1 MTISRAEFKEHLRS
15 FNFHELF
22 LSLGWDNV
30 KYQNKLK
37 IDDTNYNLKGIVQ
50 KRGFLI
56 LTCVSE
62 SDFPDTNTR
71 KKIERQVSKLFYE
84 HLIIY
89 HDNKTKQI
97 WQLSRK
103 LPNKPIQVREFTY
116 YNHQEPEFLYQKV
129 GGLLFTLDEEDKLSL
144 VDVKQRI
151 SEEFNQNAEKV
162 TKKFYQDF
170 KKEHSAFQN
179 FIEGLEDKS
188 DIDWY
193 TSLMLNRLMF
203 IYFIQKKGFL
213 DSNPNYL
220 SEKLKTSIEKKGKDK
235 FYKSFYRSFLLTLFH
250 KGLGNPQHDKKL
262 LEEIGKVPYLN
273 GGLFDVHELE
283 KDNEKLDIKDK
294 AFERLFKFFDEFN
307 WHLDTSINATGRD
320 INPDVIGYIF
330 EKYINDR
337 ASMGAY
343 YTKEDITEYISKNT
357 IIPFLFDKAK
367 KECANAFKDESS
379 LWQMLKDNPD
389 KYIYDAVKHGIYEN
403 QSRDT
408 PFSSQEKGD
417 GGMSSNLKIREL
429 PQEISRGINPEI
441 QKRIVKDVQNNPPQ
455 LLELRKDWNKPAPPE
470 YGLPTEIWR
479 EVVERR
485 ERYFE
490 IKKKIE
496 NGEIREIN
504 DFITYNLNITQFA
517 QDAVENYE
525 GSDFINAFY
534 NAIKEVTILDPT
546 CGSGAFLFA
555 ALNILE
561 PLYETCIKRMREF
574 VEIDDTAGT
583 GKKHQNFRKVLADVE
598 QHPNEK
604 YYIYKSII
612 LNNLYGVDIMKEAVE
627 IAKLRLFLKL
637 VAEVEPDAEDE
648 NYGLEPLPDIDFNIR
663 SGNTLVGY
671 ASYKQIEESFES
683 RESNGT
689 LMFSEEKKFLKNVD
703 DTANK
708 VADMFKEFREQQAVN
723 NPDSIEYKETK
734 NKVIKILDILNDDLN
749 KYLAYEYGI
758 NSEDLMDQARYKKW
772 LDTHKPFHWFAE
784 FYEIVH
790 QKGGFD
796 VVIGNPPYVEYNS
809 VKKSYLLR
817 NYETLQAGNLYS
829 FVIELSI
836 KIQKVS
842 GYNGMIIPLS
852 AYSTDR
858 MDVLQ
863 KYEFMN
869 SQTIWLSNFAERP
882 SKLFSGAERN
892 VTISILRLKS
902 TGTDYNLFTTAYYKW
917 NAEFRDH
924 LFENISFYSANGTSI
939 FGIVPKVS
947 RKEELSLLNKL
958 RNINKNVNFF
968 LSSKTN
974 ENTLYYRNSGGR
986 YWKIITDFQPK
997 FLLNG
1002 SYSVSSR
1009 ESYLHFNS
1017 KTDKEITVA
1026 ILNSTLYYWYY
1037 INHSDTRTNNP
1048 SDLKD
1053 FPVDIS
1059 SLSVDSR
1066 HSLISLCSKL
1076 MKDLNDN
1083 SKQVTINLKTGQ
1095 AKVQQFFPHKSKNI
1109 IDKIDMVLAEHYGF
1123 TEEELDFIINY
1134 DIKYRMGKELN
1145 AGSEEE
1151 E

>member
-417 GGMSSNLKIREL
+417 GGMSSNLKVREL
-429 PQEISRGINPEI
+429 PEEISRGINPEI

-455 LLELRKDWNKPAPPE
+455 LLELRKEWNKPAPPE

-490 IKKKIE
+490 IKSKIE

-574 VEIDDTAGT
+574 VEIDNATGT
-583 GKKHQNFRKVLADVE
+583 GKKHQNFRKVLSDIE

-637 VAEVEPDAEDE
+637 VAEVEPDDKDE

-671 ASYKQIEESFES
+671 ATEEELDKGLSWSFDFDSDKEKLHEKMDVVARAFKRYKEIQLEE
-683 RESNGT
+683 GVT
-689 LMFSEEKKFLKNVD
+689 
-703 DTANK
+703 
-708 VADMFKEFREQQAVN
+708 
-723 NPDSIEYKETK
+723 EYKEFK
-734 NKVIKILDILNDDLN
+734 NAKDDLINRLAELNDSLN
-749 KYLAYEYGI
+749 DYLAKDYGI
-758 NSEDLMDQARYKKW
+758 IRDKEKKKYENWYNS
-772 LDTHKPFHWFAE
+772 HKPFHWFAE
-784 FYEIVH
+784 FYEIIND
-790 QKGGFD
+790 KGGFD
-796 VVIGNPPYVEYNS
+796 VVIGNPPY
-809 VKKSYLLR
+809 
-817 NYETLQAGNLYS
+817 LQLSKIDYS
-829 FVIELSI
+829 L
-836 KIQKVS
+836 K
-842 GYNGMIIPLS
+842 
-852 AYSTDR
+852 
-858 MDVLQ
+858 
-863 KYEFMN
+863 KYEFFVSDVYGYMVFRGLN
-869 SQTIWLSNFAERP
+869 LLSKNGNFGFIIMHSIAFSRNFKELREILKHHKSKKWFSFYARIP
-882 SKLFSGAERN
+882 SGLFSGDVRVRN
-892 VTISILRLKS
+892 CILLSSNTKDSLNFQDAFTTRIHRWFS
-902 TGTDYNLFTTAYYKW
+902 EQRINLFPLMNYSQFYFKEVIPMFDNKNEVSFFTKLKGESIASYFYKKSSVKLFYKKTAYNWLAVSPLEPPSFNEKGQKIPQTQIGTLYIRDEKIKKVLLLLFNGKLFYTYW
-917 NAEFRDH
+917 LIYGDEFHVTQD
-924 LFENISFYSANGTSI
+924 LFESFRCPLKK
-939 FGIVPKVS
+939 IV
-947 RKEELSLLNKL
+947 EIE
-958 RNINKNVNFF
+958 F
-968 LSSKTN
+968 
-974 ENTLYYRNSGGR
+974 ENL
-986 YWKIITDFQPK
+986 
-997 FLLNG
+997 
-1002 SYSVSSR
+1002 
-1009 ESYLHFNS
+1009 
-1017 KTDKEITVA
+1017 
-1026 ILNSTLYYWYY
+1026 STLSE
-1037 INHSDTRTNNP
+1037 N
-1048 SDLKD
+1048 
-1053 FPVDIS
+1053 FES
-1059 SLSVDSR
+1059 SLETT
-1066 HSLISLCSKL
+1066 LQYK
-1076 MKDLNDN
+1076 
-1083 SKQVTINLKTGQ
+1083 
-1095 AKVQQFFPHKSKNI
+1095 
-1109 IDKIDMVLAEHYGF
+1109 
-1123 TEEELDFIINY
+1123 
-1134 DIKYRMGKELN
+1134 LN
-1145 AGSEEE
+1145 AGKRVGSYNTAKLWGITDISDLIFLKYMTDDPELTFEKINSHVLKTIMTNSDNEEE
-1151 E
+1151 

>member
-1 MTISRAEFKEHLRS
+1 
-15 FNFHELF
+15 
-22 LSLGWDNV
+22 
-30 KYQNKLK
+30 
-37 IDDTNYNLKGIVQ
+37 
-50 KRGFLI
+50 
-56 LTCVSE
+56 
-62 SDFPDTNTR
+62 
-71 KKIERQVSKLFYE
+71 
-84 HLIIY
+84 
-89 HDNKTKQI
+89 
-97 WQLSRK
+97 
-103 LPNKPIQVREFTY
+103 
-116 YNHQEPEFLYQKV
+116 
-129 GGLLFTLDEEDKLSL
+129 
-144 VDVKQRI
+144 
-151 SEEFNQNAEKV
+151 
-162 TKKFYQDF
+162 
-170 KKEHSAFQN
+170 
-179 FIEGLEDKS
+179 
-188 DIDWY
+188 
-193 TSLMLNRLMF
+193 
-203 IYFIQKKGFL
+203 
-213 DSNPNYL
+213 
-220 SEKLKTSIEKKGKDK
+220 
-235 FYKSFYRSFLLTLFH
+235 
-250 KGLGNPQHDKKL
+250 
-262 LEEIGKVPYLN
+262 
-273 GGLFDVHELE
+273 
-283 KDNEKLDIKDK
+283 
-294 AFERLFKFFDEFN
+294 
-307 WHLDTSINATGRD
+307 
-320 INPDVIGYIF
+320 
-330 EKYINDR
+330 
-337 ASMGAY
+337 
-343 YTKEDITEYISKNT
+343 
-357 IIPFLFDKAK
+357 
-367 KECANAFKDESS
+367 
-379 LWQMLKDNPD
+379 
-389 KYIYDAVKHGIYEN
+389 
-403 QSRDT
+403 
-408 PFSSQEKGD
+408 
-417 GGMSSNLKIREL
+417 
-429 PQEISRGINPEI
+429 
-441 QKRIVKDVQNNPPQ
+441 
-455 LLELRKDWNKPAPPE
+455 
-470 YGLPTEIWR
+470 
-479 EVVERR
+479 
-485 ERYFE
+485 
-490 IKKKIE
+490 
-496 NGEIREIN
+496 
-504 DFITYNLNITQFA
+504 
-517 QDAVENYE
+517 
-525 GSDFINAFY
+525 
-534 NAIKEVTILDPT
+534 
-546 CGSGAFLFA
+546 
-555 ALNILE
+555 
-561 PLYETCIKRMREF
+561 
-574 VEIDDTAGT
+574 
-583 GKKHQNFRKVLADVE
+583 
-598 QHPNEK
+598 
-604 YYIYKSII
+604 
-612 LNNLYGVDIMKEAVE
+612 MKEAVE

>member
-62 SDFPDTNTR
+62 NDFPDTNTR

-97 WQLSRK
+97 WQLSRR
-103 LPNKPIQVREFTY
+103 LPNKPIQVREFAY
-116 YNHQEPEFLYQKV
+116 YNHQEPEFLYQKI
-129 GGLLFTLDEEDKLSL
+129 GGLLFTLDEEKKLSL

-162 TKKFYQDF
+162 TKKFYQEF
-170 KKEHSAFQN
+170 TKEHSAFQK

-220 SEKLKTSIEKKGKDK
+220 AEKLKASVEKKGEDK

-262 LEEIGKVPYLN
+262 LDEIGKVPYLN

-307 WHLDTSINATGRD
+307 WHLDTSITATGRD

-343 YTKEDITEYISKNT
+343 YTKEDITEYIGKNT
-357 IIPFLFDKAK
+357 IIPFLFDKTK

-389 KYIYDAVKHGIYEN
+389 KYIYDAVKHGIHSHSE
-403 QSRDT
+403 SDL
-408 PFSSQEKGD
+408 SDEESQKQ
-417 GGMSSNLKIREL
+417 IREL
-429 PQEISRGINPEI
+429 PPEIRQGINPEI
-441 QKRIVKDVQNNPPQ
+441 QKRIVKDVQNNPPE
-455 LLELRKDWNKPAPPE
+455 LLELRKEWNKPAPSE

-534 NAIKEVTILDPT
+534 NAIKNVTILDPT

-574 VEIDDTAGT
+574 VEIDDTTGT
-583 GKKHQNFRKVLADVE
+583 GKKHQNFRKVLADIE

-637 VAEVEPDAEDE
+637 VAEVEPDNKDE

-671 ASYKQIEESFES
+671 ATEEELDKGLTWSFDFDSDKEKLHEKMDVVARAFKRYKEIQLEE
-683 RESNGT
+683 GVT
-689 LMFSEEKKFLKNVD
+689 
-703 DTANK
+703 
-708 VADMFKEFREQQAVN
+708 
-723 NPDSIEYKETK
+723 EYKEFK
-734 NKVIKILDILNDDLN
+734 NAKDDLINRLAELNDSLN
-749 KYLAYEYGI
+749 DYLAKDYGI
-758 NSEDLMDQARYKKW
+758 IRDKEKKKYEKW
-772 LDTHKPFHWFAE
+772 LQAHIPFHWFAE
-784 FYEIVH
+784 FYEIING
-790 QKGGFD
+790 KGGFD
-796 VVIGNPPYVEYNS
+796 AVIGNPPYIEYPK
-809 VKKSYLLR
+809 VKNTYKIIRAQSLEC
-817 NYETLQAGNLYS
+817 NNLWA
-829 FVIELSI
+829 FVIEKTLKIIKDDSQLGIIVPMSLSSSKRMRPIQKILNNAGLLWVSNFESGSNPGQLFIGVKQNLSI
-836 KIQKVS
+836 LFCKKSITKKIITTKFLRFFIEERAS
-842 GYNGMIIPLS
+842 IFERIRYHLNESSKYLEYGFPKIGF
-852 AYSTDR
+852 ST
-858 MDVLQ
+858 Q
-863 KYEFMN
+863 SKIFE
-869 SQTIWLSNFAERP
+869 
-882 SKLFSGAERN
+882 KLFSHDPMYTKMEKTGGNNLYVHRIASYYIKCFDFIPYFRN
-892 VTISILRLKS
+892 DRDGKKRSE
-902 TGTDYNLFTTAYYKW
+902 DYKVYYFGKTV
-917 NAEFRDH
+917 D
-924 LFENISFYSANGTSI
+924 SFVAGINSSI
-939 FGIVPKVS
+939 FYMYWQVLFDNFKAG
-947 RKEELSLLNKL
+947 RLS
-958 RNINKNVNFF
+958 IEMFPF
-968 LSSKTN
+968 P
-974 ENTLYYRNSGGR
+974 
-986 YWKIITDFQPK
+986 DM
-997 FLLNG
+997 
-1002 SYSVSSR
+1002 
-1009 ESYLHFNS
+1009 NS
-1017 KTDKEITVA
+1017 KNTQT
-1026 ILNSTLYYWYY
+1026 
-1037 INHSDTRTNNP
+1037 
-1048 SDLKD
+1048 
-1053 FPVDIS
+1053 
-1059 SLSVDSR
+1059 
-1066 HSLISLCSKL
+1066 
-1076 MKDLNDN
+1076 
-1083 SKQVTINLKTGQ
+1083 NLKYLCKELMNDMQNNAKRIKVEYQATGN
-1095 AKVQQFFPHKSKNI
+1095 VEYDNFYPRLSKHI
-1109 IDKIDMVLAEHYGF
+1109 IDEIDKVLAEHYGF
-1123 TEEELDFIINY
+1123 TEEELDFVINY

-1145 AGSEEE
+1145 NEDEEE
-1151 E
+1151 N

>member
-1 MTISRAEFKEHLRS
+1 MSISRTEFKQFLRS
-15 FNFHELF
+15 FNYHELF

-30 KYQNKLK
+30 KYESTIK
-37 IDDTNYNLKGIVQ
+37 IDDVSYNLKGIVQ
-50 KRGFLI
+50 KRGFI
-56 LTCVSE
+56 IIECTSVKE
-62 SDFPDTNTR
+62 FPDSNTR

-84 HLIIY
+84 HLLIF
-89 HDNKTKQI
+89 HDSSSKQI
-97 WQLSRK
+97 WQLARR

-116 YNHQEPEFLYQKV
+116 YNHQEPEFLYQKMK
-129 GGLLFTLDEEDKLSL
+129 GLLFSLDEEDKISL
-144 VDVKQRI
+144 VDVKQRV
-151 SEEFNQNAEKV
+151 SEQFNQNAEKV

-179 FIEGLEDKS
+179 FIEGLSDKS

-213 DSNPNYL
+213 NGNPNYL
-220 SEKLKTSIEKKGKDK
+220 RDKLNESVNKKGKDK

-307 WHLDTSINATGRD
+307 WHLDTSITATGKD

-389 KYIYDAVKHGIYEN
+389 KYIYDAVKHGIYETQPN
-403 QSRDT
+403 DT

-417 GGMSSNLKIREL
+417 GGMSSNLKVREL
-429 PQEISRGINPEI
+429 PEEISRGINPEI

-455 LLELRKDWNKPAPPE
+455 LLELRKEWNKPAPPE

-490 IKKKIE
+490 VKRKIE

-574 VEIDDTAGT
+574 IEIDNATGT
-583 GKKHQNFRKVLADVE
+583 GKKHQNFRKVLADIE
-598 QHPNEK
+598 QHPNDK

-637 VAEVEPDAEDE
+637 VAEVEPDDKDE

-671 ASYKQIEESFES
+671 ATEEELDKGLSWSFDFDSDKEKLHEKMDVVARAFKRYKEIQLEE
-683 RESNGT
+683 GVT
-689 LMFSEEKKFLKNVD
+689 
-703 DTANK
+703 
-708 VADMFKEFREQQAVN
+708 
-723 NPDSIEYKETK
+723 EYKEFK
-734 NKVIKILDILNDDLN
+734 NAKDDLINRLAELNDSLN
-749 KYLAYEYGI
+749 DYLAKDYGI
-758 NSEDLMDQARYKKW
+758 IRDKEKKKYENWYNS
-772 LDTHKPFHWFAE
+772 HKPFHWFAE
-784 FYEIVH
+784 FYEIINN
-790 QKGGFD
+790 KGGFD
-796 VVIGNPPYVEYNS
+796 VIIGNPPYVVYVESKNNYK
-809 VKKSYLLR
+809 VKSFV
-817 NYETLQAGNLYS
+817 TLDTGNLYALCS
-829 FVIELSI
+829 ERSLQLLNNNGKFGVILPNSSI
-836 KIQKVS
+836 
-842 GYNGMIIPLS
+842 S
-852 AYSTDR
+852 ADKMAS
-858 MDVLQ
+858 LQ
-863 KYEFMN
+863 QLMKSN
-869 SQTIWLSNFAERP
+869 NLLWISNFAWRP
-882 SKLFSGAERN
+882 SKLFDGANMLLAILIVDKNHKSKIYATRYYRWYKEFRN
-892 VTISILRLKS
+892 DLLNGDILFDTISYVDVSDNYTIGSIPKVPSVLYLNILRKINSEKSSSNILKYTSKLPSTNVLYYFRAVLYWIKILDTIPIYYEDGKSVKTGEMKPLYFDNSEDRYTIISILAS
-902 TGTDYNLFTTAYYKW
+902 TLFFTHYIVW
-917 NAEFRDH
+917 SSCQVINSRD
-924 LFENISFYSANGTSI
+924 FNFK
-939 FGIVPKVS
+939 FGLNKAD
-947 RKEELSLLNKL
+947 RKEKEGLVNLGKKL
-958 RNINKNVNFF
+958 QR
-968 LSSKTN
+968 
-974 ENTLYYRNSGGR
+974 
-986 YWKIITDFQPK
+986 DFQK
-997 FLLNG
+997 N
-1002 SYSVSSR
+1002 SAVIERNYSSR
-1009 ESYLHFNS
+1009 GRTFTMKKQYFYLKNS
-1017 KTDKEITVA
+1017 K
-1026 ILNSTLYYWYY
+1026 N
-1037 INHSDTRTNNP
+1037 
-1048 SDLKD
+1048 
-1053 FPVDIS
+1053 
-1059 SLSVDSR
+1059 
-1066 HSLISLCSKL
+1066 LI
-1076 MKDLNDN
+1076 DE
-1083 SKQVTINLKTGQ
+1083 
-1095 AKVQQFFPHKSKNI
+1095 
-1109 IDKIDMVLAEHYGF
+1109 IDKVLAQHYGF

-1145 AGSEEE
+1145 AESEEE
-1151 E
+1151 N

>member
-1 MTISRAEFKEHLRS
+1 MTISRAEFKKHLRS

-30 KYQNKLK
+30 KYENKLK
-37 IDDTNYNLKGIVQ
+37 IDDSNYNLKGIVQ

-62 SDFPDTNTR
+62 NDFPDTNTR

-97 WQLSRK
+97 WQLSRR

-116 YNHQEPEFLYQKV
+116 YNHQEPEFLYQKI

-162 TKKFYQDF
+162 TKKFYQEF
-170 KKEHSAFQN
+170 TKEHSAFQK

-262 LEEIGKVPYLN
+262 LNEIGKVPYLN

-283 KDNEKLDIKDK
+283 KDNAKLDIKDK

-307 WHLDTSINATGRD
+307 WHLDTSITATGKD

-343 YTKEDITEYISKNT
+343 YSKEDITEYISKNT

-379 LWQMLKDNPD
+379 LWQMLHENPD
-389 KYIYDAVKHGIYEN
+389 KYIYDAVKKGIHYDSE
-403 QSRDT
+403 SDL
-408 PFSSQEKGD
+408 SDEESQKQ
-417 GGMSSNLKIREL
+417 IREL

-441 QKRIVKDVQNNPPQ
+441 QKKVVKDVQNNPPQ
-455 LLELRKDWNKPAPPE
+455 LLELRKEWNKPAPPE

-485 ERYFE
+485 ERYFD
-490 IKKKIE
+490 IKQKIE

-574 VEIDDTAGT
+574 VEIDDSTGT
-583 GKKHQNFRKVLADVE
+583 GKKHQNFRKVLADIE
-598 QHPNEK
+598 QHPNVK

-637 VAEVEPDAEDE
+637 VAEVEPDSEDE

-671 ASYKQIEESFES
+671 ATEEELDKGLSWSFDFDSDKEKLHEKMDVVARAFKRYKEIQLEE
-683 RESNGT
+683 GII
-689 LMFSEEKKFLKNVD
+689 D
-703 DTANK
+703 Y
-708 VADMFKEFREQQAVN
+708 KEFKNAKDDLINRLAELN
-723 NPDSIEYKETK
+723 DSLNDYLAKDYGIVRDKDK
-734 NKVIKILDILNDDLN
+734 NK
-749 KYLAYEYGI
+749 YEKWY
-758 NSEDLMDQARYKKW
+758 NS
-772 LDTHKPFHWFAE
+772 HKPFHWFAE
-784 FYEIVH
+784 FYEIIND
-790 QKGGFD
+790 KGGFD
-796 VVIGNPPYVEYNS
+796 VVLGNPPYIVYNS
-809 VKKSYLLR
+809 NNVSYRLKD
-817 NYETLQAGNLYS
+817 YITESCKNLYA
-829 FVIELSI
+829 FVLERAYQLTKLNYNGFIIPSAAFGTPSTLALRKYILKKVKTCFVSYFSGDAHPAVLFEGVKLRLSI
-836 KIQKVS
+836 IITNGNPDISDVNLNTTKYLRWYAEERNWLFQRLFYGKVPKKIFQTTFPKV
-842 GYNGMIIPLS
+842 NLS
-852 AYSTDR
+852 FETDLLDKLVKNNKTANNYYLPYKTENVIYYHNAPVFFIR
-858 MDVLQ
+858 AIDFLP
-863 KYEFMN
+863 KYESETSYSPRSNHLKELYTDNEKTKAAILAIIN
-869 SQTIWLSNFAERP
+869 S
-882 SKLFSGAERN
+882 
-892 VTISILRLKS
+892 SIFFYWY
-902 TGTDYNLFTTAYYKW
+902 TN
-917 NAEFRDH
+917 
-924 LFENISFYSANGTSI
+924 YSANRDLTS
-939 FGIVPKVS
+939 FDMQ
-947 RKEELSLLNKL
+947 
-958 RNINKNVNFF
+958 NFPI
-968 LSSKTN
+968 SSKAIMGDFHFYKQVK
-974 ENTLYYRNSGGR
+974 LLMADIKKNSKMREYNYTTGTVR
-986 YWKIITDFQPK
+986 YQEFY
-997 FLLNG
+997 L
-1002 SYSVSSR
+1002 R
-1009 ESYLHFNS
+1009 ES
-1017 KTDKEITVA
+1017 K
-1026 ILNSTLYYWYY
+1026 
-1037 INHSDTRTNNP
+1037 
-1048 SDLKD
+1048 
-1053 FPVDIS
+1053 PVIDE
-1059 SLSVDSR
+1059 
-1066 HSLISLCSKL
+1066 
-1076 MKDLNDN
+1076 
-1083 SKQVTINLKTGQ
+1083 
-1095 AKVQQFFPHKSKNI
+1095 
-1109 IDKIDMVLAEHYGF
+1109 IDKLLAEHYGF

-1134 DIKYRMGKELN
+1134 DIKYRMGKEL
-1145 AGSEEE
+1145 AGGE
-1151 E
+1151 

>member
-37 IDDTNYNLKGIVQ
+37 IDDINYDLKGIVQ

-62 SDFPDTNTR
+62 NNFPDTNIR

-89 HDNKTKQI
+89 HDKETKQI
-97 WQLSRK
+97 WQLSRR

-116 YNHQEPEFLYQKV
+116 YNHQEPEFLYQKI

-162 TKKFYQDF
+162 TKKFYQEF
-170 KKEHSAFQN
+170 TKEHSAFQK

-220 SEKLKTSIEKKGKDK
+220 AEKLKTSVEKKGEDK
-235 FYKSFYRSFLLTLFH
+235 FYKSFYRSFLITLFH
-250 KGLGNPQHDKKL
+250 EGLGKPQHDKKL
-262 LEEIGKVPYLN
+262 LDEIGKVPYLN

-307 WHLDTSINATGRD
+307 WHLDTSITATGRD

-367 KECANAFKDESS
+367 KKCANAFKDESS

-389 KYIYDAVKHGIYEN
+389 KYIYDAVKKGIHYDSE
-403 QSRDT
+403 SDL
-408 PFSSQEKGD
+408 PDEESQKQ
-417 GGMSSNLKIREL
+417 IREL

-441 QKRIVKDVQNNPPQ
+441 QKQIVKDVQNNPPK
-455 LLELRKDWNKPAPPE
+455 LLELRKEWNKPAPPE

-574 VEIDDTAGT
+574 VEIDDTTGT
-583 GKKHQNFRKVLADVE
+583 GKKHQNFRKVLADIE

-637 VAEVEPDAEDE
+637 VAEVEPDETDE

-671 ASYKQIEESFES
+671 ATEEELDKGLSWSFDFDSDKEKLHEKMDVVARAFKRYKEIQLEE
-683 RESNGT
+683 GVT
-689 LMFSEEKKFLKNVD
+689 
-703 DTANK
+703 
-708 VADMFKEFREQQAVN
+708 
-723 NPDSIEYKETK
+723 EYKEFK
-734 NKVIKILDILNDDLN
+734 NAKDDLINRLAELNDSLNDYLAKDYGIIRDKDIN
-749 KYLAYEYGI
+749 KYEKWY
-758 NSEDLMDQARYKKW
+758 NS
-772 LDTHKPFHWFAE
+772 HKPFHWFAE
-784 FYEIVH
+784 FYEIIND
-790 QKGGFD
+790 KGGFD
-796 VVIGNPPYVEYNS
+796 VVIGNPPYVEYS
-809 VKKSYLLR
+809 KAKKCYTLK
-817 NYETLQAGNLYS
+817 NYRTESCANLYAFIVERNFS
-829 FVIELSI
+829 LINNNNHS
-836 KIQKVS
+836 
-842 GYNGMIIPLS
+842 GMIIPHS
-852 AYSTDR
+852 AFCTDR
-858 MDVLQ
+858 MEALMKLLDNKLIWISTFDIRPAKLFVGVDQRLAI
-863 KYEFMN
+863 YIMN
-869 SQTIWLSNFAERP
+869 SNNNEKLYTTKDYRWNEDFREH
-882 SKLFSGAERN
+882 LFS
-892 VTISILRLKS
+892 
-902 TGTDYNLFTTAYYKW
+902 NLFYVDTKSINYQ
-917 NAEFRDH
+917 NAFPK
-924 LFENISFYSANGTSI
+924 NGYTI
-939 FGIVPKVS
+939 NKLI
-947 RKEELSLLNKL
+947 LNK
-958 RNINKNVNFF
+958 
-968 LSSKTN
+968 
-974 ENTLYYRNSGGR
+974 
-986 YWKIITDFQPK
+986 
-997 FLLNG
+997 
-1002 SYSVSSR
+1002 
-1009 ESYLHFNS
+1009 
-1017 KTDKEITVA
+1017 
-1026 ILNSTLYYWYY
+1026 IL
-1037 INHSDTRTNNP
+1037 
-1048 SDLKD
+1048 K
-1053 FPVDIS
+1053 
-1059 SLSVDSR
+1059 
-1066 HSLISLCSKL
+1066 
-1076 MKDLNDN
+1076 
-1083 SKQVTINLKTGQ
+1083 
-1095 AKVQQFFPHKSKNI
+1095 
-1109 IDKIDMVLAEHYGF
+1109 
-1123 TEEELDFIINY
+1123 
-1134 DIKYRMGKELN
+1134 
-1145 AGSEEE
+1145 
-1151 E
+1151 